1 MDNLDETISFMV
13 KRIRGESDKPLTY
26 EQLEQKAALEILY
39 KPRLSEHLIKKDI
52 FKEFP
57 ND

>member
-13 KRIRGESDKPLTY
+13 ISGKSDKPLTY
-26 EQLEQKAALEILY
+26 EQLEQKDKLEISY

-52 FKEFP
+52 FKEYP
-57 ND
+57 NE

>member
-13 KRIRGESDKPLTY
+13 IRRKSDKH
-26 EQLEQKAALEILY
+26 EQLEQKDALEISY

-52 FKEFP
+52 FKEYP
-57 ND
+57 NE